1 MKIRY
6 ISAGLAAAAAL
17 AIAGAGVAV
26 ADDYTALLTDPNQ
39 VTDTL
44 AYTPGAP
51 TMNPAGQPG
60 ASIVWNHRDGRTITD
75 TVWVL
80 ADPAAAT
87 AAITAAQS
95 ASGIANPKIA
105 QVPVGNGG
113 TWVTG
118 TNGAQSLSVLYFTQ
132 GNAAASI
139 AFAGPIGDPVP
150 SEIALELGQSQ
161 AALIKSRM
169 GG

>member
-6 ISAGLAAAAAL
+6 ISAGVATAAAL
-17 AIAGAGVAV
+17 AIAGAGVAS

-51 TMNPAGQPG
+51 TMNPGGQPG

-87 AAITAAQS
+87 AAITQAQNT
-95 ASGIANPKIA
+95 SGIVNPKVE
-105 QVPVGNGG
+105 QVQVGNGG

-132 GNAAASI
+132 GNAAASL
-139 AFAGPIGDPVP
+139 AFAGPLGDPAP
-150 SEIALELGQSQ
+150 ADIALELGQSQ
-161 AALIKSRM
+161 AAQIKARM

>member
-6 ISAGLAAAAAL
+6 ISAGVATAAAL
-17 AIAGAGVAV
+17 AIMGAGVAA

-51 TMNPAGQPG
+51 TMNPGGQPG
-60 ASIVWNHRDGRTITD
+60 ASIVWSHRDGRTITD

-95 ASGIANPKIA
+95 TAGIANPRTE
-105 QVPVGNGG
+105 QVAVGNGG
-113 TWVTG
+113 QLVSG

-150 SEIALELGQSQ
+150 TDLAVELGQSQ
-161 AALIKSRM
+161 AAQIKNRL